1 MIREPRTS
9 NPAPGT
15 PNLEPGTKNHEPRT
29 RNPEPAFRVTV
40 LGSGTSHGVPSI
52 GCDCAVC
59 RSTDPRD
66 RRTRPSILI
75 ELQSR
80 AATPFA
86 ASVRSILVDTS
97 TDLREQALANDIRRV
112 DAILFTHSHA
122 DHVFG
127 LDDVRRYNQIQRGA
141 IACYADADTAASLRH
156 IFSYVFNPP
165 AQIGGGIPQLT
176 LFTIAGPLSLGG
188 VEVVP
193 VPLFH
198 GRLPVL
204 GFRIGAFA
212 YLTDCN
218 RIPEDSWRLL
228 TENGGV
234 RTVILDALRHRP
246 HSTHFS
252 VGEAVDVVTR
262 LGATRAYFTHICH
275 DLGHAA
281 TCAQLPAG
289 MELAYDGLVL
299 EIA

>member
-1 MIREPRTS
+1 M
-9 NPAPGT
+9 
-15 PNLEPGTKNHEPRT
+15 
-29 RNPEPAFRVTV
+29 RVTV

-75 ELQSR
+75 TLHS
-80 AATPFA
+80 AAPSPFGDA
-86 ASVRSILVDTS
+86 VRSILVDTS
-97 TDLREQALANDIRRV
+97 TDLREQALANNVRRV

-122 DHVFG
+122 DHIFG

-141 IACYADADTAASLRH
+141 IACFADADTAANLRQM
-156 IFSYVFNPP
+156 FSYVFDPP

-176 LFTIAGPLSLGG
+176 LFTIGGRFSLGG
-188 VEVVP
+188 VEIVP

-204 GFRIGAFA
+204 GFRIGPFA

-218 RIPEDSWRLL
+218 RIPDESWMLL
-228 TENGGV
+228 NENGGV
-234 RTVILDALRHRP
+234 RTLILDALRHRP

-252 VGEAVDVVTR
+252 VGEAIDVAAR
-262 LGATRAYFTHICH
+262 LGAERAYFTHICH
-275 DLGHAA
+275 DLGHADTSA
-281 TCAQLPAG
+281 RLPAG
-289 MELAYDGLVL
+289 VELAYDGLVL
-299 EIA
+299 EVDA